1 MEKITDFMES
11 LITPIAMKVGSN
23 KYVSAIR
30 DTFIGMLA
38 ITMLG
43 SFAVLINNL
52 SGVEQ
57 FKWFETFMVDV
68 FGLKWRTLNDMI
80 VFGTLSCMSIFL
92 IFGLSNKL
100 AKNLGDDGFE
110 AMLVAGA
117 SYFTLLPQFHELKFI
132 PQGAKEPVKHVSYGL
147 ISWSGNFDG
156 TALFFAMLITILA
169 TIIFVTLSK
178 VKFLTIKL
186 PEGVSPV
193 VSRAFAKL
201 LPGMIT
207 VVIIAFTGLMFGLIM
222 SPDGTYTTFNM
233 HNSVKQQFM
242 NWMQPSIGEVD
253 SLVMVMFIVFLTQV
267 FWCFGLH
274 GSYIILGSTAK
285 LMIDLANKNA
295 GLFAKCVAVSSGEY
309 NVVAGPFLDAFVY
322 LGGPG
327 TTLGLLIALFIFA
340 KKKRTLAR
348 FGVPLGLFQINEP
361 VIFGI
366 PIILHPVYII
376 PFILAPVILAAI
388 SYLAIT
394 WGIVHP
400 VVLVSMPWFTPVGL
414 GGYLATGKH
423 ISGAVLAI
431 VNLVI
436 TIFIYAPF
444 VTIAERLEIK
454 KIEQLSNFIEA

>member
-1 MEKITDFMES
+1 MEKITSFMEH
-11 LITPIAMKVGSN
+11 LITPIAMKIGSN
-23 KYVSAIR
+23 KYLLAIR

-38 ITMLG
+38 IIMVG

-57 FKWFETFMVDV
+57 FRWFETFMVDM

-100 AKNLGDDGFE
+100 AKNLGEDGFE

-132 PQGAKEPVKHVSYGL
+132 PEGAKEQVKHVSYGL

-156 TALFFAMLITILA
+156 TAMFIAMIITILS
-169 TIIFVTLSK
+169 TVIFVTLSK

-193 VSRAFAKL
+193 VSRTFAKL

-207 VVIIAFTGLMFGLIM
+207 VVLIALFGLAFGVIM

-242 NWMQPSIGEVD
+242 SWIQPTIGKVD
-253 SLVMVMFIVFLTQV
+253 SLSMIMFIVFLTQV

-274 GSYIILGSTAK
+274 GNYIILGSVAK

-295 GLFAKCVAVSSGEY
+295 GLYAKGVAISSGEY

-327 TTLGLLIALFIFA
+327 TTLGLLIAMFIFA
-340 KKKRTLAR
+340 KKKRALVG
-348 FGVPLGLFQINEP
+348 FSLPLGLFQINEP

-366 PIILHPVYII
+366 PIILNPVYFI

-394 WGIVHP
+394 WGFVHP
-400 VVLVSMPWFTPVGL
+400 VVLTSMPWFTPVGL

-423 ISGAVLAI
+423 ISGAVLAV

-444 VTIAERLEIK
+444 ITIAERIEFKKLEQID
-454 KIEQLSNFIEA
+454 NGIEA

>member
-1 MEKITDFMES
+1 MEKITGFMERV
-11 LITPIAMKVGSN
+11 ITPIAMKMGTS
-23 KYVSAIR
+23 KYLLAIR

-38 ITMLG
+38 ITMVG

-57 FKWFETFMVDV
+57 FRWFETFMVDM

-80 VFGTLSCMSIFL
+80 IFGTLSCMTIFL

-132 PQGAKEPVKHVSYGL
+132 PEGAKEPVKHVSYGL
-147 ISWSGNFDG
+147 ISWSGNFDS
-156 TALFFAMLITILA
+156 TALFVAMMITIVSTVL
-169 TIIFVTLSK
+169 FVKLSK
-178 VKFLTIKL
+178 VKFLTINL
-186 PEGVSPV
+186 PEGVSPI
-193 VSRAFAKL
+193 VSRSFAKL

-207 VVIIAFTGLMFGLIM
+207 VVLIALAGLIFGLIM

-242 NWMQPSIGEVD
+242 NWMQPSIGQVD
-253 SLVMVMFIVFLTQV
+253 SLAMIMFIVFLTQV

-295 GLFAKCVAVSSGEY
+295 GFYAKGVAVSSGQY

-327 TTLGLLIALFIFA
+327 TTLGLLIAMFIFV
-340 KKKRTLAR
+340 KKKRSSVG
-348 FGVPLGLFQINEP
+348 FGLPLGLFQINEP
-361 VIFGI
+361 VLFGI
-366 PIILHPVYII
+366 PIILNPVYFI

-431 VNLVI
+431 FNLII

-444 VTIAERLEIK
+444 VTIAERLESK
-454 KIEQLSNFIEA
+454 KIEQLGNGIEA